1 MGCQRLSPARWVIT
15 GAGGFVARH
24 LLPLLPGAVAL
35 VRPGGARPALDLAA
49 DDVVDVDLLDADG
62 LRAALRALAR
72 RGPLAGLV
80 HLGGAASGGA
90 SGPGVSE
97 INVQG
102 ALHAADALWAAA
114 PGAAFLQL
122 STGYVYGERATPA
135 DEDAPLEPIGD
146 YARSKAAA
154 ERALVDLA
162 QGRGLLRLRAFNH
175 AGPGQGAGYALPD
188 WGRALAGG
196 AARLQTGWLGAV
208 RDVSDV
214 RELAAGIA
222 LLCADP
228 SGWPPVLNLCSGQAW
243 MMRAL
248 LDRLVALRGG
258 PPPVIDEGEAG
269 RGGLRESRGS
279 RARADRL
286 GLPRPRPVDQTLADL
301 LRAGAP

>member
-1 MGCQRLSPARWVIT
+1 MPPSIAPARWVIT

-24 LLPLLPGAVAL
+24 LLPLLPGAAAL
-35 VRPGGARPALDLAA
+35 ARPGGARPGADARVSDLL
-49 DDVVDVDLLDADG
+49 DVDLLDAG
-62 LRAALRALAR
+62 GVRAALRALAGR
-72 RGPLAGLV
+72 APIAGLV

-90 SGPGVSE
+90 AGPAVHA
-97 INVQG
+97 INVDG
-102 ALHAADALWAAA
+102 ALHVADALWAVS
-114 PGAAFLQL
+114 PGAALLQL
-122 STGYVYGERATPA
+122 STGYVYGERQSPA

-162 QGRGLLRLRAFNH
+162 QGRRLLRLRAFNH
-175 AGPGQGAGYALPD
+175 AGPGQGPGYALPD

-222 LLCADP
+222 LLTADP
-228 SGWPPVLNLCSGQAW
+228 GGWPPVLNACSGQAW
-243 MMRAL
+243 TMQAL
-248 LDRLVALRGG
+248 LARLVALRGG
-258 PPPVIDEGEAG
+258 PPPVIEAGEAG

-286 GLPRPRPVDQTLADL
+286 GLPRPRPIDQTLADL
-301 LRAGAP
+301 LRPGAP